1 MDPSVNYSLMVQ
13 ERGKYPAQHFHLNC
27 FFNLQDQNMRS
38 RYWWP
43 GRVCVC
49 GCGGSW
55 VNVCW
60 VCAAVLSQPL
70 PYYSLFFFPIID
82 PSLVTFWKM

>member
-43 GRVCVC
+43 GLSHFLENAISAIPTQSLSIYASTLLMWFQER
-49 GCGGSW
+49 
-55 VNVCW
+55 NVMRSVQAYC
-60 VCAAVLSQPL
+60 
-70 PYYSLFFFPIID
+70 
-82 PSLVTFWKM
+82 